1 MEPRA
6 LSVLTP
12 IDPAAGGAPDWLV
25 ARRRAAAD
33 QAATAEP
40 PSTDEEVWRY
50 SRIGE
55 LDLDAFTPV
64 DSDAAPDEAATVAGR
79 TVLDRVRAAVGT
91 VAGVVLVVDGRVA
104 TCELDPAVAAQGVVL
119 GPLAAVDDDAVRL
132 GLVAEPSDLFDL
144 LSEAQT
150 IEPVALVVPRSVAVE
165 APVVVVDHIA
175 ADGAAVFGR
184 LLVVAGAASQVTIV
198 EWQSSADVAA
208 LCTPVAEVA
217 VGAGANV
224 RHVVV
229 QERGE
234 RVWQLGHLA
243 SRVERD
249 GSYHSVQL
257 ALGGSYARS
266 RADCR
271 LAERGASARLDAASL
286 GHRDQML
293 DFRTFQRHEAP
304 DTTSN
309 LLFTGALAG
318 AARSVYTGLI
328 RVEAAARGTNAFQ
341 TNRNLKLSDDAWAES
356 VPNLEIENNDV
367 RCSHASTVAP
377 VDPDQRFYLES
388 RGVPPAEAE
397 RLLAMGFFGEVL
409 DAVPVPAVAA
419 LVREEIA
426 ARIVAAVRPDTAGG
440 AS

>member
-1 MEPRA
+1 
-6 LSVLTP
+6 
-12 IDPAAGGAPDWLV
+12 
-25 ARRRAAAD
+25 
-33 QAATAEP
+33 
-40 PSTDEEVWRY
+40 
-50 SRIGE
+50 
-55 LDLDAFTPV
+55 
-64 DSDAAPDEAATVAGR
+64 
-79 TVLDRVRAAVGT
+79 
-91 VAGVVLVVDGRVA
+91 
-104 TCELDPAVAAQGVVL
+104 
-119 GPLAAVDDDAVRL
+119 
-132 GLVAEPSDLFDL
+132 
-144 LSEAQT
+144 
-150 IEPVALVVPRSVAVE
+150 
-165 APVVVVDHIA
+165 
-175 ADGAAVFGR
+175 
-184 LLVVAGAASQVTIV
+184 
-198 EWQSSADVAA
+198 
-208 LCTPVAEVA
+208 
-217 VGAGANV
+217 
-224 RHVVV
+224 
-229 QERGE
+229 
-234 RVWQLGHLA
+234 
-243 SRVERD
+243 
-249 GSYHSVQL
+249 
-257 ALGGSYARS
+257 
-266 RADCR
+266 
-271 LAERGASARLDAASL
+271 
-286 GHRDQML
+286 ML